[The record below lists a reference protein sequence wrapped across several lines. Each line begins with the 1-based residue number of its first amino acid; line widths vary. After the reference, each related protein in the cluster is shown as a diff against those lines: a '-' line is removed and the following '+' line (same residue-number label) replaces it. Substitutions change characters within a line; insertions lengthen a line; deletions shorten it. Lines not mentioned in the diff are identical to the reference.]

1 MPAVDTRHRVT
12 LIGVPFGLGGRTLG
26 ARLGPA
32 AMRIAEIQSRL
43 SLVAADVHDDGDVE
57 PPLGADAGSRGDG
70 IGHFDKV
77 FANHVAVR
85 DRVKSAIS
93 PGNLPL
99 VMGGDHSLALATV
112 AAALDHS
119 GDELGVLWID
129 AHGDYNTP
137 DTSPSLNL
145 HGMPLALLC
154 GFECQPMSGPA
165 PHQWEQLRN
174 EFVPTRRLNPEHIVW
189 LGLRDPDPGETD
201 RILRH
206 DPRRAITMTEI
217 DLYGLPRMLE
227 HSLSLLERNGVK
239 KLWVS
244 FDVDVLDPFIA
255 PGTGTDVSGG
265 FTYREAHLL
274 AELLHSHLKD
284 PACPFDLVGCEI
296 VEVNPVLDRVNETAK
311 MGVEWATSL
320 LGKRV
325 MPPWPEEH

>member
-1 MPAVDTRHRVT
+1 MRGVYSRHRVT
-12 LIGVPFGLGGRTLG
+12 LIGVPFGLGGRTMG

-32 AMRIAEIQSRL
+32 AMRLAEIYPKL
-43 SLVAADVHDDGDVE
+43 NDLVATVVDSGDVAA
-57 PPLGADAGSRGDG
+57 PLGADAGPRGDG
-70 IGHFDKV
+70 IGHFEKV
-77 FANHVAVR
+77 FANLVAVR
-85 DRVKSAIS
+85 NRVRESLT

-112 AAALDHS
+112 AAAVENY

-154 GFECQPMSGPA
+154 GFDCGPIPGPA
-165 PHQWEQLRN
+165 PDQWRRLQA
-174 EFVPTRRLNPEHIVW
+174 EFVPELRLNPEHIIW
-189 LGLRDPDPGETD
+189 FGLRDPDPGEVE
-201 RILRH
+201 RILLH

-217 DLYGLPRMLE
+217 DLYGLPAMLE
-227 HSLSLLERNGVK
+227 HSLEILDKGGVK
-239 KLWVS
+239 KLWIS

-255 PGTGTDVSGG
+255 PGTGTDVAGG
-265 FTYREAHLL
+265 LSYREAHLL
-274 AELLHSHLKD
+274 AELLHSHLKSA
-284 PACPFDLVGCEI
+284 ACPFDLVGCEI

-325 MPPWPEEH
+325 MPPWPEVH